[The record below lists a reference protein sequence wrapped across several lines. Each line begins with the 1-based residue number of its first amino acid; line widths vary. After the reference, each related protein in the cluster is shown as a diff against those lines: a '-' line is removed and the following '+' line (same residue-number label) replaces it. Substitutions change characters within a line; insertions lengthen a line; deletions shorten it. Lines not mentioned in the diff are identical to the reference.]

1 MMKRLF
7 LIFFALISFPNILY
21 ARGFFEVDETKND
34 QKLKLVKMDN
44 QWEDFSKK
52 NKIDHI
58 ANNKNNNSGKDT
70 YFSISYGKYIRGNWN
85 PYKHWDC
92 SAIYG
97 CFQSLED
104 NVLST
109 SLIKTL
115 YYKNF
120 FKFDIDFISSFGNRS
135 TNKNQHDEV
144 IDFEYGNQFTLAIL
158 PTFRINKLHKKVPI
172 GLGFGVGPSYTLG
185 NRVVDSPESFSRLLS
200 TVSTEISF
208 PLDSNNNKSI
218 VLTTMHECTFLGL
231 LRNDQN
237 RGFTQNWYTLGLRIK
252 I

>member
-1 MMKRLF
+1 MMKKFF
-7 LIFFALISFPNILY
+7 LIFFALISSSNILY
-21 ARGFFEVDETKND
+21 AGDLFELDQINND
-34 QKLKLVKMDN
+34 HKLKLVKMN
-44 QWEDFSKK
+44 NHLEKFPKGK
-52 NKIDHI
+52 KIDKI
-58 ANNKNNNSGKDT
+58 AKTKSINSGKGN

-85 PYKHWDC
+85 PFKHLDC
-92 SAIYG
+92 SSIFG
-97 CFQSLED
+97 CFESLED

-109 SLIKTL
+109 SFIKTL
-115 YYKNF
+115 YRKNF
-120 FKFDIDFISSFGNRS
+120 FRFDIDYVGTFGNRS
-135 TNKNQHDEV
+135 TNKNQHSAI
-144 IDFEYGNQFTLAIL
+144 IDFESGNQFTLGIL
-158 PTFRINKLHKKVPI
+158 PTLRINKLLKKVPI

-208 PLDSNNNKSI
+208 PLDSKNNKSL

-231 LRNDQN
+231 LRNDQD